1 MEGRLES
8 QNTRR
13 AAMANKGETLWFL
26 EFLVRSRRRGRRVRQ
41 GGRDGRPAG
50 LLPDTPHRFLIGA
63 HSGQQ
68 LLLPG
73 NYQPTPRDTHKG
85 LKIRVELTVGEN

>member
-1 MEGRLES
+1 M
-8 QNTRR
+8 
-13 AAMANKGETLWFL
+13 K
-26 EFLVRSRRRGRRVRQ
+26 Q

-73 NYQPTPRDTHKG
+73 NYQPAPRDTHKG
-85 LKIRVELTVGEN
+85 LKIGVELTVGENYEGRAMKGRLVRVKKRRNIDEMGIS